1 MKTITTYIA
10 DDGTEFDDEYDC
22 REYENALSFKNFK
35 GIMLDED
42 FKKTE
47 KIEGAF
53 YLYIPTEEDQN
64 IFKKRSQYEGFD
76 YPTTYGFFRYNVFTD
91 CYVDVEEE
99 YKNSKTIL
107 TALGYDF
114 K

>member
-1 MKTITTYIA
+1 MKAITTYIA
-10 DDGTEFDDEYDC
+10 DDGTEFYDEYDC
-22 REYENALSFKNFK
+22 REYEENLSFKNFK

-47 KIEGAF
+47 EIEDAF
-53 YLYIPTEEDQN
+53 YLYIPTEEDRN
-64 IFKKRSQYEGFD
+64 IFKKRSLYEGSD
-76 YPTTYGFFRYNVFTD
+76 YPYTCGFFRYNTFTD
-91 CYVDVEEE
+91 CYVNVEEE